1 MKNLNNL
8 NQKRSRGLLIWIVS
22 GIVVVSLWSTLSK
35 LGPQSVKQLKFSEFL
50 DLVKEKKIY
59 TANITSNIVSGK
71 MDPYVEEGQGGG
83 TQTVSRYETAVP
95 LNYPNLIDL
104 LREGDVTIDVEKI
117 TKNEWA
123 SWISYLVP
131 FILIIF
137 FWMFMMRQQAGGKNF
152 TFGKSKAR
160 MFSGEKGKVTFK
172 DVAGVEEAKDE
183 LEEIIEFLK
192 EPKKFQRLGGK
203 IPKGVLLVGSP
214 GSGKTLLARAIAGEA
229 NVPFFSISG
238 SDFVELF
245 VGVGASR
252 VRDLFEEGKKHSP
265 CIIFIDE
272 IDAVGRQRGAGLG
285 GGHDE
290 REQTLNQL
298 LVEMD
303 GFDANEGIIIV
314 AATNRP
320 DILDSALLR
329 PGRFDRR
336 VVVSTPDVRG
346 REEILRVHT
355 RKTPL
360 AKSVDLKVLAR
371 STPGFSGADIANM
384 VNEAALYASR
394 KGRKKVTMKDF
405 EYAKDKVM
413 MGAERR
419 SMIISEEEKKITA
432 YHEAGHALIAALAKE
447 ADPLH
452 KVSIIPRGM
461 ALGVTQQLPLND
473 KYTYSQAY
481 LEAQLQILL
490 AGRISEEVFLD
501 TKTTGAGNDFERA
514 TSIARKMVCEWGMS
528 SLGPRVLGRKDDM
541 VFLGRD
547 LMHQS
552 DYSNETARL
561 IDEEIGKIIDDAYK
575 AARRMIEDN
584 RDKMEIIAQTLLERE
599 SLSAEDIQGIL
610 NGGGVKI
617 SSGGDGAEEAEEAA
631 GDE

>member
-8 NQKRSRGLLIWIVS
+8 NQKRSRGLLIWIIS

-35 LGPQSVKQLKFSEFL
+35 MGPQSVKPLKFSVFL
-50 DLVKEKKIY
+50 DLVKEKKIH
-59 TANITSNIVSGK
+59 TADISSNVVTGK
-71 MDPYVEEGQGGG
+71 MDPLPIEQQGGS
-83 TQTVSRYETAVP
+83 TQVVTRYETAIP
-95 LNYPNLIDL
+95 LNYPNLVDL
-104 LREGDVTIDVEKI
+104 LREGNVVIDIEKI

-131 FILIIF
+131 FILIVF

-160 MFSGEKGKVTFK
+160 MFTGEKGKITFK
-172 DVAGVEEAKDE
+172 DVAGVEEAKAE

-214 GSGKTLLARAIAGEA
+214 GSGKTLLAKAIAGEA

-252 VRDLFEEGKKHSP
+252 VRDLFEEGKKHAP

-360 AKSVDLKVLAR
+360 AKGVDLKVLAR
-371 STPGFSGADIANM
+371 STPGFSGADLANM

-394 KGRKKVTMKDF
+394 KGKKKITMKDF

-432 YHEAGHALIAALAKE
+432 YHEAGHALVAALAKE

-461 ALGVTQQLPLND
+461 ALGVTQQLPLTD
-473 KYTYSQAY
+473 KYTYSKTY

-490 AGRISEEVFLD
+490 AGRISEEVFLN
-501 TKTTGAGNDFERA
+501 TQTTGAGNDFERA

-547 LMHQS
+547 LMHQN

-561 IDEEIGKIIDDAYK
+561 IDEEIGKIIDSAYK
-575 AARRMIEDN
+575 MSRKIIEEN
-584 RDKMEIIAQTLLERE
+584 RSHMEIIALTLLERE
-599 SLSAEDIQGIL
+599 SLSAVEIQGIL
-610 NGGGVKI
+610 NGEGVK
-617 SSGGDGAEEAEEAA
+617 GLVEEGTEDADDTVGD
-631 GDE
+631 

>member
-1 MKNLNNL
+1 MKNLNNF
-8 NQKRSRGLLIWIVS
+8 NQKRSRGLLIWIIS
-22 GIVVVSLWSTLSK
+22 GIVVISLWSTLAK

-50 DLVKEKKIY
+50 DLVKDKKIH
-59 TANITSNIVSGK
+59 TADFSSNVVTGK
-71 MDPYVEEGQGGG
+71 MDPLPVEMQGGNA
-83 TQTVSRYETAVP
+83 QVVSRYETAIP
-95 LNYPNLIDL
+95 LNYPDLVDL
-104 LREGDVTIDVEKI
+104 LRQGGVDIEIEKI
-117 TKNEWA
+117 TKSEWA
-123 SWISYLVP
+123 SWLSYLVP

-172 DVAGVEEAKDE
+172 DVAGVEEAKEE

-214 GSGKTLLARAIAGEA
+214 GSGKTLLAKAIAGEA

-360 AKSVDLKVLAR
+360 AKGVDLKVLAR
-371 STPGFSGADIANM
+371 STPGFSGADLANM

-394 KGRKKVTMKDF
+394 KGKKKVTMKDF
-405 EYAKDKVM
+405 EFAKDKVM

-473 KYTYSQAY
+473 KYTYSKVY

-490 AGRISEEVFLD
+490 AGRISEEVFLN

-561 IDEEIGKIIDDAYK
+561 IDEEIGKIIDTAYK
-575 AARRMIEDN
+575 AAREIIETH
-584 RDKMEIIAQTLLERE
+584 REKMEIIAQALLERE
-599 SLSAEDIQGIL
+599 SLSADDIQGIL
-610 NGGGVKI
+610 NGESLKVPADDP
-617 SSGGDGAEEAEEAA
+617 SEDVEDASAD
-631 GDE
+631 